1 MSASSTREEFIVRVP
16 ELSPEQKV
24 TIFKFGGN
32 LGVDVIKWNHV
43 TLDREDNADVYAEE
57 DVMPK
62 FGAGSEYGKHARLE
76 ARKKKLGYRS
86 QQYRRSE
93 QPWLLTVND
102 KHTRKYRG
110 IREGGVSEHADYWI
124 FVKSGEN
131 IFDAYPVSEW
141 YNFMA
146 VSRFKALDIDQA
158 EEKFK
163 ERGKVL
169 NQFALKTQLRT
180 ANSEANEEEVQ
191 FRRTKFIIINLQ
203 YFACRLRVNQPKK
216 ATKRSR
222 AEKKRKELKKQAKIR
237 RQKDA
242 NEEDLIASAE
252 SDDGDEEG
260 REIDY
265 MSDTDTDV
273 YKPSLRVSMLRSVK
287 IFRSDEPE
295 KKQAEQLIGVD
306 EEIGM
311 RALIGSDEEEE
322 EENEEDNEAD
332 PTRKSTLN
340 GMEAFASTADFGP
353 GDEPESESD
362 SDSDDPDSDRIKSA
376 FLLQKKKEMTTTE
389 VSSEAPTSDLK
400 RRMEGGE
407 PAGGSVPEKKAKV
420 ESDKAKD
427 GRSEITE
434 EEVRRYLERKPLSCM
449 ELVSKFKPRCSK
461 MSKQEIV
468 QRMATV
474 LKKLKPEQF
483 RRNDT
488 LYFSMAGRRG

>member
-1 MSASSTREEFIVRVP
+1 MSAASSSREEFIVRVP

-57 DVMPK
+57 DVLPK

-93 QPWLLTVND
+93 QPWLLTVSD

-146 VSRFKALDIDQA
+146 ISRFKALDIDQA

-180 ANSEANEEEVQ
+180 ATSEANEEELAGES
-191 FRRTKFIIINLQ
+191 TKESSEKEQSRKN
-203 YFACRLRVNQPKK
+203 AVK
-216 ATKRSR
+216 AQ
-222 AEKKRKELKKQAKIR
+222 AKKRKELKKQAKAR
-237 RQKDA
+237 RHKDA

-273 YKPSLRVSMLRSVK
+273 
-287 IFRSDEPE
+287 SDEPE
-295 KKQAEQLIGVD
+295 KKEAEELIGVD

-322 EENEEDNEAD
+322 ENEQENEAD
-332 PTRKSTLN
+332 PTRKTTLN
-340 GMEAFASTADFGP
+340 GMDAFASTADFGP

-389 VSSEAPTSDLK
+389 VSSEAPTPDLK

-407 PAGGSVPEKKAKV
+407 PAGGVVPEKKVKL

-488 LYFSMAGRRG
+488 LYFSMTGRRS

>member
-1 MSASSTREEFIVRVP
+1 MSASSSSSREEFIVRVP
-16 ELSPEQKV
+16 ELSPDQKV
-24 TIFKFGGN
+24 TVFKFGGN

-86 QQYRRSE
+86 QQYRRSD

-102 KHTRKYRG
+102 KHARKYRG

-131 IFDAYPVSEW
+131 VFDAYPVSEW

-146 VSRFKALDIDQA
+146 VSRFKALDIDEA
-158 EEKFK
+158 EEKFR

-169 NQFALKTQLRT
+169 NQFALKTQLR
-180 ANSEANEEEVQ
+180 NSNNETNEEELAGESREQ
-191 FRRTKFIIINLQ
+191 QDENAESRKAARKGHARKLKEQ
-203 YFACRLRVNQPKK
+203 KK
-216 ATKRSR
+216 H
-222 AEKKRKELKKQAKIR
+222 AKIKR
-237 RQKDA
+237 HKDA

-265 MSDTDTDV
+265 MSDTD
-273 YKPSLRVSMLRSVK
+273 
-287 IFRSDEPE
+287 SDISEPE
-295 KKQAEQLIGVD
+295 KKEAQQLIGVD
-306 EEIGM
+306 EEAGM
-311 RALIGSDEEEE
+311 RALIGSDEEDEENE
-322 EENEEDNEAD
+322 EENEAD
-332 PTRKSTLN
+332 PARKAGLN
-340 GMEAFASTADFGP
+340 SMETFASTADFGQ
-353 GDEPESESD
+353 GEEPESESD
-362 SDSDDPDSDRIKSA
+362 SDSDDPDSDQIKSA
-376 FLLQKKKEMTTTE
+376 FLLQKKKEMTATE
-389 VSSEAPTSDLK
+389 ISNEPTVSDLK
-400 RRMEGGE
+400 RRLEGE
-407 PAGGSVPEKKAKV
+407 AAGGTLPEKRAKT

-427 GRSEITE
+427 YRNEITE

-488 LYFSMAGRRG
+488 LYFSMAGRRR